1 MQRKRSFWLVS
12 IFLIIMSWVLAGC
25 NASGVVEPELSA
37 EDLAQTAI
45 AATLVVEGA
54 IQTGV
59 AETLASS
66 DQIDAD
72 EPEQAPVPTST
83 ETLPPTITLT
93 PTETL
98 TPTPDKPMVNVSV
111 NTNCRSGPGVQ
122 YDISGAL
129 MIGEQAEVVGASFD
143 GGYWIIKNPDRAG
156 ECWLWGYYATV
167 VGETAGLPK
176 FTPPPTPTPAYNWT
190 GTWTTSFG
198 VTGMMHESIVINLTQ
213 TGSSVTGSFLLGGD
227 TVNLGGTLSIDYLTL
242 TGTWSDSTTSG
253 PFVFKLVSA
262 NQFIGNRDSGEYEWC
277 GHRAGA
283 GLPSPC
289 MGP

>member
-1 MQRKRSFWLVS
+1 M
-12 IFLIIMSWVLAGC
+12 
-25 NASGVVEPELSA
+25 
-37 EDLAQTAI
+37 
-45 AATLVVEGA
+45 
-54 IQTGV
+54 
-59 AETLASS
+59 
-66 DQIDAD
+66 
-72 EPEQAPVPTST
+72 
-83 ETLPPTITLT
+83 
-93 PTETL
+93 
-98 TPTPDKPMVNVSV
+98 
-111 NTNCRSGPGVQ
+111 
-122 YDISGAL
+122 
-129 MIGEQAEVVGASFD
+129 
-143 GGYWIIKNPDRAG
+143 
-156 ECWLWGYYATV
+156 